1 MWILVNFLIW
11 TIKSTETKGKIT
23 NFLAVIYLVQTHFF
37 VRKKNYPFPLLIT
50 SIAWLG
56 WINLHIRQSSKLNL
70 NNLSVENMVRIYN
83 PPYKICPLN
92 LTTLTIPN
100 IIWDKILV
108 SPLWRFEYLY
118 LIIPNIRKYWP
129 CENLSSF
136 NSEVPSVSVTFSN
149 WWSTAPFMSER

>member
-1 MWILVNFLIW
+1 MWIFGEFSCLDYKIDRNERENNQLFSGHIF
-11 TIKSTETKGKIT
+11 STNT
-23 NFLAVIYLVQTHFF
+23 FF
-37 VRKKNYPFPLLIT
+37 VRKKNYPLRLLIT

-56 WINLHIRQSSKLNL
+56 WINLHIRQSSILNL
-70 NNLSVENMVRIYN
+70 NNLSVENMVRIYT
-83 PPYKICPLN
+83 PPLQN
-92 LTTLTIPN
+92 LTTLKIPN

-136 NSEVPSVSVTFSN
+136 ISEVPSVSVTFSN